1 MTENAEVD
9 AVVTPVGRARAH
21 APSPL
26 RFVGLS
32 EDGRRVLL
40 QDEHGAPYTLDL
52 TPPLQAAVRGVPA
65 RAGQL
70 ETTMDRDSR
79 TSSDLRPR
87 DIQARI
93 RAGETPES
101 VAAAAGVAI
110 ERVMPFAGPVLAERE
125 HIAERAQRAHLRRPA
140 GEGAAGGARV
150 LADAVAA
157 HLRGLDINPAS
168 VTWDAWRREDGRW
181 TLTADYT
188 ADYTAGGPSGE
199 RTGLA
204 HFTYD
209 APGNYVLLADDDARW
224 LVGELPPEPAAEPA
238 RDDLA
243 SLRERRTQEHPAPAP
258 SPQQALEQAPVDVV
272 AAPEAAPAAERAGE
286 PVVPAQAARPAPVA
300 RTDQPTADDVLPWD
314 DEPAPSRPADAPAAS
329 TSPAPGTVAADEP
342 STEEPPARKPAR
354 KKGRASVP
362 SWDEI
367 MFGGGDRS

>member
-9 AVVTPVGRARAH
+9 AVVTPVGRPRAH

-26 RFVGLS
+26 RFVGLR
-32 EDGRRVLL
+32 EDGRQILL

-52 TPPLQAAVRGVPA
+52 TPPLQAAVWGVPA

-110 ERVMPFAGPVLAERE
+110 ERVMPYAGPVLAERE

-140 GEGAAGGARV
+140 GEGSGGGARV
-150 LADAVAA
+150 LADAVAT
-157 HLRGLDINPAS
+157 HLRSLDVNPAS
-168 VTWDAWRREDGRW
+168 VAWDAWRREDGRW

-209 APGNYVLLADDDARW
+209 APGNYVLVADDDARW
-224 LVGELPPEPAAEPA
+224 LVGEAPPAPAPA
-238 RDDLA
+238 PSRDDLA
-243 SLRERRTQEHPAPAP
+243 SLRERRAQEPITDAVADAPAATSPEQTQPAQRTQPLPPLHPASPAAPAP
-258 SPQQALEQAPVDVV
+258 RSE
-272 AAPEAAPAAERAGE
+272 
-286 PVVPAQAARPAPVA
+286 
-300 RTDQPTADDVLPWD
+300 QPTADDVLPWE
-314 DEPAPSRPADAPAAS
+314 DEPAEAAAS
-329 TSPAPGTVAADEP
+329 PEPGEQTATEQTATEPVADDASPV
-342 STEEPPARKPAR
+342 EEPPARRTTR